1 MPTQTILASR
11 RTILLTTLVRH
22 EQFLREFDPERDS
35 NAVEIRLNKV
45 QQLANDLENI
55 QQQLEDASTT
65 VEESDYNDAL
75 RQDFEPRL
83 IYVEGELKAKMK
95 EISRNEA
102 AQQKAGN
109 SSLKG
114 IKLPTITLPEFN
126 GDYMQWL
133 TFRDTFECLIH
144 DNVDLPAIQKFH
156 YLRAALKGEAAQVI
170 EAITISAANY
180 DQAWKM
186 VTARYSNEYLLKK
199 RHLQAMFSMKPIR
212 HEGAFT
218 LHQLVDEF
226 ERHKNTLHHLGE
238 DTDAWSSIL
247 EHLLCTKLPTITLRD
262 WEEHASNDE
271 NPSYEN
277 LFHNSAPLDLI
288 LGARHYHEFFQS
300 GAQHKISSGLPVLIE
315 SVFGWAVSGSAS
327 YLNPAEENS
336 NATSIVCMSTLEES
350 LERFW
355 NVEELQPDFNVKFG
369 QSKATALRRFELL
382 ERRLERDPQLKA
394 DYHQFMKE
402 YLNLGPMSPINVGR
416 EEEQAYYLPHHPV
429 FKSSSSTTK
438 LRVVF
443 DGSAKMNSGYSLNE
457 ILCTGPIVQDDL
469 LDIILRFPPMQI
481 FELNTVTYGLSPSSF
496 LATHTLLQLA
506 DDEGAH
512 YSNAQAAL
520 KRNFYVDDFIGGAN
534 TVEDTVRL
542 RQELSD
548 LLAKGGFELRKWTSN
563 HLGVLSGL
571 SADQIG
577 TQSSLQFIPN
587 ETVKTLGISWQ
598 PESDELCFDSN
609 VCVESTSSTKR
620 SILSGI
626 AKMYDSLG
634 LIAPVLVRAK
644 LLMQELWLLK
654 SGWDDPV
661 PEQIYNK
668 WTTISDEWQSLATY
682 KTNRHVLLPDSQV
695 ELHTFTDAS
704 EAAYGACIYASCEN
718 EEGEIRISLLA
729 SKSLLAPLKRVT
741 LPRLEL
747 NAAVLG
753 AHLHHRV
760 LKAMQI
766 DCVESFFWSDS
777 TVTLKWIASPPN
789 TWKTFVANRV
799 AEVQRFSHPRQWRHV
814 PGSSN
819 PADLVSR
826 GMSAANFIK
835 SRQWHSGPD
844 WLAFASSSWPS
855 SKPDSI
861 DGVDLEIRQVS
872 ANIASTST
880 HPWFDISSSYS
891 RLVRIIGY
899 CVRFTRSTQLKAR
912 TQPSLHHNVAPL
924 SITPEH
930 LEAAKTVLCRLAQQ
944 DAFAH
949 EIKHLTKGEALWK
962 QSSIR
967 KLSPFID
974 ETGVIR
980 VGGRLKLSQ
989 LPYQSKHPVV
999 LPKQHKF
1006 TRLMAEHYHEQL
1018 MHAGGRL
1025 LLSQMREQYWPLDG
1039 RRLVK
1044 SIVLNC
1050 FRCIRQDPA
1059 LAQQPIG
1066 QLPSSRITPSR
1077 PFSITGVDY
1086 AGPFYLKP
1094 AHRRAA
1100 ATKSYLCIFVCF
1112 TTKAVHLELV
1122 RDLTTAGF
1130 LAALRRFTSRRDLPS
1145 HIHSDNGKNF
1155 EGAEREL
1162 RELFQMFDDEQQRNV
1177 IVADCANKGITWHFT
1192 PPKAPNFG
1200 GLWEA
1205 AVKTAKR
1212 HLYRHLGGT
1221 RLSYEGYC
1229 TVLQQIEAAMNSR
1242 PLLPLSDDPDELAA
1256 LTPAHFLIGTSMHA
1270 VPEPDYT
1277 HLKSCT
1283 LDDLQKW
1290 QLLVQRFWKHWA
1302 TEYLQEMQK
1311 SYTRPGSN
1319 NNNILT
1325 GRLVILMDESLPTT
1339 RWPLARIIHTHPGE
1353 DQIVRVVTLKTAK
1366 GIIKRPITK
1375 ICILPLRTDNEDN
1388 TC

>member
-1 MPTQTILASR
+1 
-11 RTILLTTLVRH
+11 
-22 EQFLREFDPERDS
+22 
-35 NAVEIRLNKV
+35 
-45 QQLANDLENI
+45 
-55 QQQLEDASTT
+55 
-65 VEESDYNDAL
+65 
-75 RQDFEPRL
+75 
-83 IYVEGELKAKMK
+83 
-95 EISRNEA
+95 
-102 AQQKAGN
+102 
-109 SSLKG
+109 
-114 IKLPTITLPEFN
+114 
-126 GDYMQWL
+126 
-133 TFRDTFECLIH
+133 
-144 DNVDLPAIQKFH
+144 
-156 YLRAALKGEAAQVI
+156 
-170 EAITISAANY
+170 
-180 DQAWKM
+180 
-186 VTARYSNEYLLKK
+186 
-199 RHLQAMFSMKPIR
+199 
-212 HEGAFT
+212 
-218 LHQLVDEF
+218 
-226 ERHKNTLHHLGE
+226 
-238 DTDAWSSIL
+238 
-247 EHLLCTKLPTITLRD
+247 
-262 WEEHASNDE
+262 
-271 NPSYEN
+271 
-277 LFHNSAPLDLI
+277 
-288 LGARHYHEFFQS
+288 
-300 GAQHKISSGLPVLIE
+300 
-315 SVFGWAVSGSAS
+315 
-327 YLNPAEENS
+327 
-336 NATSIVCMSTLEES
+336 
-350 LERFW
+350 
-355 NVEELQPDFNVKFG
+355 
-369 QSKATALRRFELL
+369 
-382 ERRLERDPQLKA
+382 
-394 DYHQFMKE
+394 
-402 YLNLGPMSPINVGR
+402 
-416 EEEQAYYLPHHPV
+416 
-429 FKSSSSTTK
+429 
-438 LRVVF
+438 
-443 DGSAKMNSGYSLNE
+443 
-457 ILCTGPIVQDDL
+457 
-469 LDIILRFPPMQI
+469 MQI

-496 LATHTLLQLA
+496 LATRTLLQLA

-512 YSNAQAAL
+512 YLNAQAAL
-520 KRNFYVDDFIGGAN
+520 KRNFYVDDLIGGAN
-534 TVEDTVRL
+534 TVEDTFRL

-577 TQSSLQFIPN
+577 TLSSLQFIPN
-587 ETVKTLGISWQ
+587 ETVKTLGISWK

-620 SILSGI
+620 SILSCI
-626 AKMYDSLG
+626 AKMYDPLG

-668 WTTISDEWQSLATY
+668 WTTISDEWQSLSTY
-682 KTNRHVLLPDSQV
+682 KTNRHVLLPNSQV

-704 EAAYGACIYASCEN
+704 EAAYGACIYARCKN
-718 EEGEIRISLLA
+718 AEGEIRISLLA
-729 SKSLLAPLKRVT
+729 SKSRVAPLKRVT

-753 AHLHHRV
+753 AHLQHRV
-760 LKAMQI
+760 QKAMQI
-766 DCVESFFWSDS
+766 DSVESFIWSDS

-799 AEVQRFSHPRQWRHV
+799 AEVQRYSHPRHWRHV

-826 GMSAANFIK
+826 GMSAANFLK

-844 WLAFASSSWPS
+844 WLALPASSWPS
-855 SKPDSI
+855 SNPDSI
-861 DGVDLEIRQVS
+861 DGVDLEIRQ
-872 ANIASTST
+872 
-880 HPWFDISSSYS
+880 
-891 RLVRIIGY
+891 
-899 CVRFTRSTQLKAR
+899 KAR
-912 TQPSLHHNVAPL
+912 TQPSSNHTVAPL
-924 SITPEH
+924 SIKKEY
-930 LEAAKTVLCRLAQQ
+930 LEDAKTVLCRLAQQ
-944 DAFAH
+944 DAFSP
-949 EIKHLTKGEALWK
+949 EIKHMKKGEALLK
-962 QSSIR
+962 QSSLR

-974 ETGVIR
+974 EKGIIR

-1006 TRLMAEHYHEQL
+1006 TRLVALHLVAEHYHEQL

-1044 SIVLNC
+1044 GIVRNC

-1100 ATKSYLCIFVCF
+1100 ATKSYLCVFVCF

-1122 RDLTTAGF
+1122 GDLTTAGF
-1130 LAALRRFTSRRDLPS
+1130 LAALRRFASRRGLPS

-1162 RELFQMFDDEQQRNV
+1162 KELFEMFNDEQQRNV
-1177 IVADCANKGITWHFT
+1177 ITTYCADKGIAWHFT

-1325 GRLVILMDESLPTT
+1325 GSTDHTCPPRGRSDRASGNTEDREGDDNATDHESLH
-1339 RWPLARIIHTHPGE
+1339 L
-1353 DQIVRVVTLKTAK
+1353 
-1366 GIIKRPITK
+1366 
-1375 ICILPLRTDNEDN
+1375 TDAHRQRGQHVLIG
-1388 TC
+1388 